1 MKFPSD
7 LLQKCWFIAGP
18 TASGKT
24 ALGIELAQSIS
35 GEIVS
40 LDSMAI
46 FRGMNIGTAK
56 PSKEEQARVPH
67 HLIDV
72 VEPHEDF
79 STADY
84 LQHAVRACEE
94 ILSRHRTP
102 VFVGGTG
109 LYLRSV
115 LRGVFAG
122 PPADWNYRRQLE
134 EQARL
139 HETSWLHQ
147 QLLKVDPKS
156 AQRLHPNDA
165 RRLIR
170 ALEIHHLTGEPA
182 SELQDEAA
190 LPEVLRPQHVYWLH
204 PDRDWLYDRIN
215 RRVEQMMEQ
224 GLEAEV
230 HDLLERTPPIARTAR
245 QALGYRE
252 IIDWIDGHIA
262 SREATVA
269 LIQTRT
275 RQFAKRQHTWFR
287 NLEECREL
295 RVDPTDDTRT
305 LLHRLLDPDK
315 SSD

>member
-134 EQARL
+134 EQARP

-230 HDLLERTPPIARTAR
+230 HDLLQRTPPIARTAR